1 MIPLP
6 NEQTQ
11 TKIQKHQSADEKIL
25 SATSEKMMRYL
36 KREGRLNLEEIKNLL
51 NGMERS
57 IMCIQRRKKK
67 LIEKKQQRKV

>member
-11 TKIQKHQSADEKIL
+11 TKTQKHQSADEKIL
-25 SATSEKMMRYL
+25 FATSEKMMRYL
-36 KREGRLNLEEIKNLL
+36 KREGKLNLEEIRNLL
-51 NGMERS
+51 TGMERS